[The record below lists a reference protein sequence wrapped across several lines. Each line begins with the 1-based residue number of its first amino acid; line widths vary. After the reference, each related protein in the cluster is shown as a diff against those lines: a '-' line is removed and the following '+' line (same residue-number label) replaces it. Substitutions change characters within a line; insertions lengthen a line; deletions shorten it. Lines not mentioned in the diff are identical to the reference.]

1 MATFLDFLTKYDILN
16 IISCVFTVVAL
27 VFTLYLWLLDKISDD
42 EAKFI
47 EGKADLLEK
56 LNRYLEYVD
65 TVSDKEELLMTVQGV
80 NNELEVI
87 LKYRFWVR
95 SKQKEKYKEITDF
108 YHDSKYLISTI
119 LRYME
124 YEKDEKL
131 KQTLVWIPK
140 MDDDEMKDIRD
151 AYQKGL
157 FFIKDFVEEF
167 D

>member
-1 MATFLDFLTKYDILN
+1 M
-16 IISCVFTVVAL
+16 SV
-27 VFTLYLWLLDKISDD
+27 W
-42 EAKFI
+42 
-47 EGKADLLEK
+47 ADVTTWFVK

-151 AYQKGL
+151 AYKNGL
-157 FFIKDFVEEF
+157 FFIRDFVEEF